1 MIIPLLLA
9 GQNALLMM
17 TNKSCS
23 SDQKVG
29 KEKQSIFQVRDNITL
44 HNLLVLSRYF
54 LTIKK
59 LGTSPTLFYQNIS
72 KQPVT
77 SLKT

>member
-17 TNKSCS
+17 TSCS